1 MRTEDSAVRKL
12 DEIFAQE
19 AEAQGISLEVKKNRT
34 INATREQVDEIVRY
48 YEIYPQHT
56 SEFNIIVETGKSAES
71 ILNNMSAFMYP
82 DGESVPELS
91 EFDKKVLSFMN
102 RDGIRHYLRENMG
115 IRSVGVKD
123 IQ

>member
-1 MRTEDSAVRKL
+1 MRTEDSAVRRM

-19 AEAQGISLEVKKNRT
+19 ARAQGISLEAEKNST
-34 INATREQVDEIVRY
+34 INATREQVDEIARY

-56 SEFNIIVETGKSAES
+56 PEFNIIVETGKSAES

-82 DGESVPELS
+82 DGESAPELS

-102 RDGIRHYLRENMG
+102 RDGIRHYIEKNMG
-115 IRSVGVKD
+115 TRSVGVKD
-123 IQ
+123 VH

>member
-1 MRTEDSAVRKL
+1 MRTENSAVRRM

-34 INATREQVDEIVRY
+34 INATREQVDEIARY

-56 SEFNIIVETGKSAES
+56 PEFNIIVETGKSAEG

-82 DGESVPELS
+82 DGESLPELS
-91 EFDKKVLSFMN
+91 EFDKKILSFMN
-102 RDGIRHYLRENMG
+102 VDGIRSYIRENIG
-115 IRSVGVKD
+115 TRSVGVKD
-123 IQ
+123 IL